1 MNSASADVTTR
12 ASQQPAGQSGDDVK
26 TTLEQQWRERI
37 DEISRLGVQL
47 YALRDADAADPDG
60 ASSQAVEQSM
70 IERQLNVAR
79 RAAADLEA
87 ALRRLEVGAYGVCER
102 CEQPIARARLDALP
116 HARLC
121 APCQTVT
128 ARE

>member
-1 MNSASADVTTR
+1 MNSASADLTTV
-12 ASQQPAGQSGDDVK
+12 ASQQPVEPSGGDVK
-26 TTLEQQWRERI
+26 TTLEQQWRERV
-37 DEISRLGVQL
+37 DEISRLSVQL
-47 YALRDADAADPDG
+47 YALRDAGAADADG
-60 ASSQAVEQSM
+60 ASSQAAEQSM

-87 ALRRLEVGAYGVCER
+87 ALRRVEAGTYGVCER
-102 CEQPIARARLDALP
+102 CDQPIARARLDALP